1 MNRDKLR
8 EKIILALDVALVVAA
23 VLTVMT
29 LAEIGAAR

>member
-1 MNRDKLR
+1 MNHDKLR

-23 VLTVMT
+23 VLTVMA